1 LPPNGRWIYEIKFDG
16 YRMLARFDG
25 AAKPRLFTRNGHD
38 WSSKMPLLIDE
49 LAALK
54 LKGTWLDGE
63 VVVLGPDGLPEF
75 NALQNAFDGKATRD
89 ITYFVFDVPYFEGHD
104 LRAAPLR
111 ERRALLEAFLEQH
124 ASEHVRFS
132 SAFDADPVNLMRSAE
147 QLKLE
152 GILAKRD
159 DAPYVSRRTDT
170 WLKLKSQQR
179 QEFVIAGFTDRGGD
193 AAANEIGESAAPA
206 LTTKGRLM
214 PAGNRR
220 HRLVRQGRGLLKQ
233 RLLKL
238 ETPRRRSPWRPPAA
252 TLRAPGAWSA
262 GSSRSW
268 WPKSCSPTGRPT
280 AASATPVRGP
290 ARRQAGQGK

>member
-1 LPPNGRWIYEIKFDG
+1 
-16 YRMLARFDG
+16 
-25 AAKPRLFTRNGHD
+25 
-38 WSSKMPLLIDE
+38 MPALIDE

-63 VVVLGPDGLPEF
+63 VVVLGPDGLPHF
-75 NALQNAFDGKATRD
+75 NALQNAFDGKATSD

-124 ASEHVRFS
+124 PSEHVRFS
-132 SAFDADPVNLMRSAE
+132 SGFDADPANLMRSAE

-159 DAPYVSRRTDT
+159 DAPYVSRRTDS
-170 WLKLKSQQR
+170 WLKLKAQQR

-193 AAANEIGESAAPA
+193 ATSREIGS
-206 LTTKGRLM
+206 LLLGVHDDSGQLV
-214 PAGNRR
+214 PAGN
-220 HRLVRQGRGLLKQ
+220 VGTGWSGKTAAELKQ

-238 ETPRRRSPWRPPAA
+238 EIAQDPVRHRTGRQQTLGAPRRRARTLGQAA
-252 TLRAPGAWSA
+252 TG
-262 GSSRSW
+262 
-268 WPKSCSPTGRPT
+268 GRDRVCRLDARRPH
-280 AASATPVRGP
+280 PPRQVRGP
-290 ARRQAGQGK
+290 AHRQARPAGGRARRWPHPPVRCR